1 MDHNEQIPQVGKAE
15 AKGQQMKYRLKK
27 FGCLSKVKLA
37 NAPNCQL
44 YRVVFTL
51 N

>member
-27 FGCLSKVKLA
+27 MWMSLKG
-37 NAPNCQL
+37 
-44 YRVVFTL
+44 
-51 N
+51 